1 MNRLAVSVVIVLT
14 LNLALT
20 SVNAHGVRAAVR
32 VSYFVNGLTMPKVA
46 ISAVAHGINGRGL
59 AVGTSVFNSGVKAEI
74 WRLNAAGA
82 EMSRSDVPPPRGYV
96 GAELNAVNDKG
107 VAVGTVHTGPD
118 SSGSEAQFPALYY
131 GRRWTLLAST
141 AKLGPTTGDAVA
153 IATNG
158 VTALWASNPTTHHD
172 RAATARPATNGEYRN
187 YQFLPLSAGA
197 VSSRPSSVFSTGGIT
212 LVGGY
217 EELPAPGGQVTDRP
231 VFWVNGKG
239 PYAIHTAGL
248 ASNLPNFGVT
258 GVYGTGPAHVF
269 VVGFSFENDSGVT
282 ATEGF
287 TAAIDVAGKTPVSSK
302 AKALPLPG
310 DATFA
315 SAASIGGGPAGER
328 KLFTIGGDFSD
339 WAGATNA
346 ALWTI
351 SGTTRGVSV
360 KSIVDLS
367 QAGYSADSM
376 CPMYEVESLNAT
388 GDGVGYEYC
397 NGETSPMVVTW
408 RR

>member
-1 MNRLAVSVVIVLT
+1 MIVLA
-14 LNLALT
+14 LNLALP
-20 SVNAHGVRAAVR
+20 SVNAHGVRAAVT

-59 AVGTSVFNSGVKAEI
+59 VVGTSVFNSGVKAEI
-74 WRLNAAGA
+74 WHLNASGS

-107 VAVGTVHTGPD
+107 VAVGTVLTSPD
-118 SSGSEAQFPALYY
+118 NSGSEPEYPAFYY

-141 AKLGPTTGDAVA
+141 AKRGLATGDAVA
-153 IATNG
+153 IASNG
-158 VTALWASNPTTHHD
+158 VIALWASNPITD
-172 RAATARPATNGEYRN
+172 RNRAATASPSPDHRYRN
-187 YQFLPLSAGA
+187 YRFLPLSAGA
-197 VSSRPSSVFSTGGIT
+197 VGSRPNSVFSIGGRT
-212 LVGGY
+212 VVGGY
-217 EELPAPGGQVTDRP
+217 EEMPASGGQVLDRP
-231 VFWVNGKG
+231 VFWVDGKG
-239 PYAIHTAGL
+239 PYIIHTGRL
-248 ASNLPNFGVT
+248 DSNQPSFGIT
-258 GVYGTGPAHVF
+258 GIYGTGPAHIF

-287 TAAIDVAGKTPVSSK
+287 TAAIDVAGKMPVSSK

-315 SAASIGGGPAGER
+315 SAVSIGGGPAGER